1 MDKIGQAYE
10 MLLTGAALILA
21 VLMIIS
27 IIRSVLGPKIS
38 DRIIAVNMTGTMVIM
53 VIAILSVY
61 LDENYL
67 VDVSLIYAM
76 ISFLG
81 VVVLCKVYTGVYL
94 QKKMTWQ
101 WIRFALS
108 AACLVTGLVFMIL
121 AVFGVNRFHRALN
134 RMHAAAMGDTL
145 GILFVFVGLILIRG
159 FSMDSLKL
167 FLVILFFWTAGPV
180 SGHMISRLEAMT
192 DENLG
197 EILVIRKGKTDKKQ
211 KEEEKGDETL

>member
-1 MDKIGQAYE
+1 
-10 MLLTGAALILA
+10 
-21 VLMIIS
+21 
-27 IIRSVLGPKIS
+27 
-38 DRIIAVNMTGTMVIM
+38 
-53 VIAILSVY
+53 
-61 LDENYL
+61 
-67 VDVSLIYAM
+67 
-76 ISFLG
+76 
-81 VVVLCKVYTGVYL
+81 
-94 QKKMTWQ
+94 MTWQ

-145 GILFVFVGLILIRG
+145 GILFVFAGLILIRG

-211 KEEEKGDETL
+211 KEEEGDETL

>member
-1 MDKIGQAYE
+1 
-10 MLLTGAALILA
+10 
-21 VLMIIS
+21 
-27 IIRSVLGPKIS
+27 
-38 DRIIAVNMTGTMVIM
+38 
-53 VIAILSVY
+53 
-61 LDENYL
+61 
-67 VDVSLIYAM
+67 
-76 ISFLG
+76 
-81 VVVLCKVYTGVYL
+81 
-94 QKKMTWQ
+94 MTWQ

-145 GILFVFVGLILIRG
+145 GILFVFAGLILIRG

-167 FLVILFFWTAGPV
+167 FLFILFFWTAGPV

>member
-1 MDKIGQAYE
+1 
-10 MLLTGAALILA
+10 
-21 VLMIIS
+21 
-27 IIRSVLGPKIS
+27 
-38 DRIIAVNMTGTMVIM
+38 
-53 VIAILSVY
+53 
-61 LDENYL
+61 
-67 VDVSLIYAM
+67 
-76 ISFLG
+76 
-81 VVVLCKVYTGVYL
+81 
-94 QKKMTWQ
+94 MTWQ

-145 GILFVFVGLILIRG
+145 GILFVFAGLILIRG

-167 FLVILFFWTAGPV
+167 FLVILFFWTAVPV
-180 SGHMISRLEAMT
+180 SGHMISRLEAKT

>member
-1 MDKIGQAYE
+1 M
-10 MLLTGAALILA
+10 M
-21 VLMIIS
+21 
-27 IIRSVLGPKIS
+27 
-38 DRIIAVNMTGTMVIM
+38 
-53 VIAILSVY
+53 
-61 LDENYL
+61 
-67 VDVSLIYAM
+67 
-76 ISFLG
+76 
-81 VVVLCKVYTGVYL
+81 
-94 QKKMTWQ
+94 WQ

-145 GILFVFVGLILIRG
+145 GILFVFAGLILIRG

-211 KEEEKGDETL
+211 KEDKGDESL

>member
-1 MDKIGQAYE
+1 M
-10 MLLTGAALILA
+10 M
-21 VLMIIS
+21 
-27 IIRSVLGPKIS
+27 
-38 DRIIAVNMTGTMVIM
+38 
-53 VIAILSVY
+53 
-61 LDENYL
+61 
-67 VDVSLIYAM
+67 
-76 ISFLG
+76 
-81 VVVLCKVYTGVYL
+81 
-94 QKKMTWQ
+94 WQ

-108 AACLVTGLVFMIL
+108 AACLVTGLVFMML

-145 GILFVFVGLILIRG
+145 GILFVFAGLILIRG

>member
-1 MDKIGQAYE
+1 
-10 MLLTGAALILA
+10 
-21 VLMIIS
+21 
-27 IIRSVLGPKIS
+27 
-38 DRIIAVNMTGTMVIM
+38 
-53 VIAILSVY
+53 
-61 LDENYL
+61 
-67 VDVSLIYAM
+67 
-76 ISFLG
+76 
-81 VVVLCKVYTGVYL
+81 
-94 QKKMTWQ
+94 MTWQ

-145 GILFVFVGLILIRG
+145 GILFVFAGLILIRG
-159 FSMDSLKL
+159 FCMDSLKL

>member
-1 MDKIGQAYE
+1 
-10 MLLTGAALILA
+10 
-21 VLMIIS
+21 
-27 IIRSVLGPKIS
+27 
-38 DRIIAVNMTGTMVIM
+38 
-53 VIAILSVY
+53 
-61 LDENYL
+61 
-67 VDVSLIYAM
+67 
-76 ISFLG
+76 
-81 VVVLCKVYTGVYL
+81 
-94 QKKMTWQ
+94 MTWQ

-134 RMHAAAMGDTL
+134 RLHAAAMGDTL
-145 GILFVFVGLILIRG
+145 GILFVFAGLILIRG

>member
-1 MDKIGQAYE
+1 
-10 MLLTGAALILA
+10 
-21 VLMIIS
+21 
-27 IIRSVLGPKIS
+27 
-38 DRIIAVNMTGTMVIM
+38 
-53 VIAILSVY
+53 
-61 LDENYL
+61 
-67 VDVSLIYAM
+67 
-76 ISFLG
+76 
-81 VVVLCKVYTGVYL
+81 
-94 QKKMTWQ
+94 MTWQ

-145 GILFVFVGLILIRG
+145 GILFVFAGLILIRG
-159 FSMDSLKL
+159 VSMDSLKL

>member
-1 MDKIGQAYE
+1 
-10 MLLTGAALILA
+10 
-21 VLMIIS
+21 
-27 IIRSVLGPKIS
+27 
-38 DRIIAVNMTGTMVIM
+38 
-53 VIAILSVY
+53 
-61 LDENYL
+61 
-67 VDVSLIYAM
+67 
-76 ISFLG
+76 
-81 VVVLCKVYTGVYL
+81 
-94 QKKMTWQ
+94 MTWQ

-145 GILFVFVGLILIRG
+145 GILFVFAGLILIRG
-159 FSMDSLKL
+159 LSMDSLKL

-180 SGHMISRLEAMT
+180 SGHMISRREAMT

>member
-1 MDKIGQAYE
+1 
-10 MLLTGAALILA
+10 
-21 VLMIIS
+21 
-27 IIRSVLGPKIS
+27 
-38 DRIIAVNMTGTMVIM
+38 
-53 VIAILSVY
+53 
-61 LDENYL
+61 
-67 VDVSLIYAM
+67 
-76 ISFLG
+76 
-81 VVVLCKVYTGVYL
+81 
-94 QKKMTWQ
+94 MTWQ

>member
-1 MDKIGQAYE
+1 
-10 MLLTGAALILA
+10 
-21 VLMIIS
+21 
-27 IIRSVLGPKIS
+27 
-38 DRIIAVNMTGTMVIM
+38 
-53 VIAILSVY
+53 
-61 LDENYL
+61 
-67 VDVSLIYAM
+67 
-76 ISFLG
+76 
-81 VVVLCKVYTGVYL
+81 
-94 QKKMTWQ
+94 MTWQ

-145 GILFVFVGLILIRG
+145 GILFVFAGLILIRG

-180 SGHMISRLEAMT
+180 SGNMISRLEAMT

>member
-1 MDKIGQAYE
+1 
-10 MLLTGAALILA
+10 
-21 VLMIIS
+21 
-27 IIRSVLGPKIS
+27 
-38 DRIIAVNMTGTMVIM
+38 
-53 VIAILSVY
+53 
-61 LDENYL
+61 
-67 VDVSLIYAM
+67 
-76 ISFLG
+76 
-81 VVVLCKVYTGVYL
+81 
-94 QKKMTWQ
+94 MTWQ
-101 WIRFALS
+101 CIRFALS

-145 GILFVFVGLILIRG
+145 GILFVFAGLILIRG

>member
-1 MDKIGQAYE
+1 M
-10 MLLTGAALILA
+10 M
-21 VLMIIS
+21 
-27 IIRSVLGPKIS
+27 
-38 DRIIAVNMTGTMVIM
+38 
-53 VIAILSVY
+53 
-61 LDENYL
+61 
-67 VDVSLIYAM
+67 
-76 ISFLG
+76 
-81 VVVLCKVYTGVYL
+81 
-94 QKKMTWQ
+94 WQ

-145 GILFVFVGLILIRG
+145 GILFVFAGLILIRG

-197 EILVIRKGKTDKKQ
+197 EILVIRKGKTDKKP